1 MTTAARSHE
10 SPTGCKGRI
19 EERTE
24 EQTMVQAPWASS
36 VEPVT
41 PKIEH
46 LFGENQCR
54 NDIQHKHRENE
65 QGDRQVLAEYRP

>member
-1 MTTAARSHE
+1 MNHRRVSKPSTR
-10 SPTGCKGRI
+10 RI

-24 EQTMVQAPWASS
+24 EQTMVQAPWASRK
-36 VEPVT
+36 PGT
-41 PKIEH
+41 PKREN

-65 QGDRQVLAEYRP
+65 QGDSQVLAEYRP